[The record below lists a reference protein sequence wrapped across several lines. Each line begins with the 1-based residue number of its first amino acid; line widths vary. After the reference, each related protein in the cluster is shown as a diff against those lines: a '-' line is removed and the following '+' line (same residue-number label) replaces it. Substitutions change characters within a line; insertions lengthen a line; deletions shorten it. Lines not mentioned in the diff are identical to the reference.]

1 MGQDGQQD
9 GHRDGRGRYD
19 GELHGEDLEVA
30 RDTAA
35 AVLGELIGYCSA
47 KLWWAEHAGT
57 VDPVAV
63 AAWRDRQAGYAL
75 ERRTLP
81 RADPAAIRTVLDRRG
96 RELRALQTPAPEGSR
111 HPDSDHSPNPDRAA
125 GPGGGTRGG
134 FSFGLRVVLVPDLG
148 DELVTVLA
156 RVEELLLVVD
166 DAAGAADDLEPL
178 VLPAP
183 LAGRVALDALAR
195 VAAAVGPTQT
205 RTDRPPPP
213 GGRLL
218 GPDGRS
224 ERRPLRLVTLDPAD
238 LHVLAAAA
246 AVLGV
251 ELATRSGSELC
262 EAMDVGA
269 DAAGEITP
277 STTPSGAVPGVT
289 PDVVPAAVSSGSPT
303 SAASLVEALARAH
316 GLLDLV
322 GTDDTRVL
330 AARVADLDHGDVV
343 LNAAEDAAYERL
355 AGRFTTMW
363 TSADPPTRWVH

>member
-1 MGQDGQQD
+1 MVGQDGQQD
-9 GHRDGRGRYD
+9 GHRDSCGRHD

-47 KLWWAEHAGT
+47 KLWWVEHAGT
-57 VDPVAV
+57 VDPVTV

-81 RADPAAIRTVLDRRG
+81 RAAAASVRAVLDRRG
-96 RELRALQTPAPEGSR
+96 QELRALQTPAPEGSR
-111 HPDSDHSPNPDRAA
+111 HHDHDHGA
-125 GPGGGTRGG
+125 GSGGGGTRGG
-134 FSFGLRVVLVPDLG
+134 FPFGLRVVLVPDLG

-213 GGRLL
+213 EGRLL
-218 GPDGRS
+218 GPDGRC
-224 ERRPLRLVTLDPAD
+224 ERPPLRLVTLDPAD

-251 ELATRSGSELC
+251 ELATRPSSELC
-262 EAMDVGA
+262 EAMNVGA
-269 DAAGEITP
+269 DAASEITP
-277 STTPSGAVPGVT
+277 SAVPPDET
-289 PDVVPAAVSSGSPT
+289 PDVVPAIASSGSTT
-303 SAASLVEALARAH
+303 SATMLVEALARAH
-316 GLLDLV
+316 GLLDLAV
-322 GTDDTRVL
+322 TDDTRAL

-343 LNAAEDAAYERL
+343 LSPAEDDAYERL
-355 AGRFTTMW
+355 ASRFTAMW
-363 TSADPPTRWVH
+363 TSADPPTHWVY